1 MHSHGSQSRI
11 GKSLLALSQRCSPAT
26 EFSRLAW
33 GEQVVSFIMLNSDDL
48 FICLLSFRS
57 WDPACLVNC
66 FIPKTRHSAW
76 HIQAYCDA
84 ISLSLYLP
92 LATHPPIYL
101 SIIYPCRAT
110 YVELS
115 VPFVCFNE

>member
-48 FICLLSFRS
+48 FIVFCPLGAGTL
-57 WDPACLVNC
+57 PASLTASSPRPGTAPGTYRRTVM
-66 FIPKTRHSAW
+66 
-76 HIQAYCDA
+76 Q
-84 ISLSLYLP
+84 SLSLS
-92 LATHPPIYL
+92 IYL
-101 SIIYPCRAT
+101 
-110 YVELS
+110 
-115 VPFVCFNE
+115 